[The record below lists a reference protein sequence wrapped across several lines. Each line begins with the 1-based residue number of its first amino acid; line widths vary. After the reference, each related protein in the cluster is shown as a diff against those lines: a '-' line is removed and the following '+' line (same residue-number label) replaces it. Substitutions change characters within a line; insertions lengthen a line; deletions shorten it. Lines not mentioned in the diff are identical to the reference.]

1 MKKLLYSID
10 INKLV
15 SLKNF
20 GWVLLLITSY
30 FLIVSGCQKL
40 IGEESMVKLFSFL
53 KIPQLR
59 LVIGLLEISAG
70 LLILFPKTSLYGS
83 VLATLILIGAFFV
96 HIFYLRGLGYQ
107 AAIILSL
114 TTWSG
119 YFLRRFGF
127 FDL

>member
-30 FLIVSGCQKL
+30 FLVVSGCQKL

-70 LLILFPKTSLYGS
+70 LLILFPKTSIYGS
-83 VLATLILIGAFFV
+83 VLATLILIGAFIV

-119 YFLRRFGF
+119 YLLRRFGF